1 MRRAFGD
8 TLISIG
14 ALAMLLTVLVMV
26 DDRVREAV
34 SMRFAGRTPS
44 GELANA
50 GYHARYIAGVVMEAA
65 RYHTVEHAPM
75 MIFLLVA
82 TVLTLFMLRT

>member
-34 SMRFAGRTPS
+34 SMQFAGRTPS
-44 GELANA
+44 GELTNA
-50 GYHARYIAGVVMEAA
+50 GYHARQIAGVVFEAA

-75 MIFLLVA
+75 MIFALVA